1 MPNIFYFAIYLVYLL
16 KIKLAMEDIILGV
29 EKKFRLYLIP
39 IGSVHASQYDFIIK
53 VYCSAIRSIILS
65 KDECIMVDDDT
76 FVVTVD
82 TNQIGLG
89 NIVFEVTAFVPD
101 GDFEDGLRTEKARYK
116 TNVNVVA

>member
-16 KIKLAMEDIILGV
+16 KIKLAMEDTILGT
-29 EKKFRLYLIP
+29 EKKFELYLQP
-39 IGSVHASQYDFIIK
+39 FGSVHASQYDFTVK
-53 VYCSAIRSIILS
+53 VYSNTTRNILLS

-101 GDFEDGLRTEKARYK
+101 GDFEDGLRTEKARFK
-116 TNVNVVA
+116 TNVNVIA